1 MKKIAGFTLLEVMVS
16 MVILSISVAGML
28 AALTMGPKNIN
39 VADHRIAALNFAQQT
54 LEDLKGYV
62 GETLWPTGTPGKGYL
77 EAGKH
82 PGEDDKPSPSL
93 AVGGELGTTFGGA
106 RSYEVWD
113 NVAGTD
119 LKKVTVTV
127 SWTEPN

>member
-1 MKKIAGFTLLEVMVS
+1 MGKSGFTLIEIAVS

-28 AALTMGPKNIN
+28 VAVTMGRKNIN
-39 VADHRIAALNFAQQT
+39 VPDHRIAALNYAQQT
-54 LEDLKGYV
+54 IEDLKVKV
-62 GETLWPTGTPGKGYL
+62 GETLWPAGTPGKGDL
-77 EAGKH
+77 GSGNH
-82 PGEDDKPSPSL
+82 TL
-93 AVGGELGTTFGGA
+93 TVGGELGNFGGA
-106 RSYEVWD
+106 RSYRVWD